1 MTNQRY
7 KISTDKALIY
17 RVQLSQLSLR
27 RSSVSSVSVLT
38 KSQDLNSNS
47 NSNSNSDSDSEEE
60 PDFLAI
66 SLNRSKLRTTL
77 ISSYNMILNWF
88 SSSSSSLPSSS
99 QTHFSLA
106 LSDDFSPSFRLLSGS
121 TDRLVYL
128 GREGDISIIRLKR
141 FSRLTELNVGGAY
154 DPKVLS
160 CGNQLYKW
168 LPIDTKN
175 DCVIAARVYPGNE
188 CMMTEI
194 RAWIG
199 TKGYRTT
206 VSGELYY
213 CDVDVDKKVCYVVV
227 GEGSVVF
234 GENQVLGFEMEEVE
248 GV

>member
-1 MTNQRY
+1 MEVRKPQPRGAREQPCPPP
-7 KISTDKALIY
+7 IQPILI
-17 RVQLSQLSLR
+17 RDV
-27 RSSVSSVSVLT
+27 
-38 KSQDLNSNS
+38 
-47 NSNSNSDSDSEEE
+47 
-60 PDFLAI
+60 
-66 SLNRSKLRTTL
+66 
-77 ISSYNMILNWF
+77 
-88 SSSSSSLPSSS
+88 
-99 QTHFSLA
+99 
-106 LSDDFSPSFRLLSGS
+106 PSFHSFC
-121 TDRLVYL
+121 T
-128 GREGDISIIRLKR
+128 
-141 FSRLTELNVGGAY
+141 SRLGEY

-248 GV
+248 GERMEGTGREPVSGFQCGGQVCCLNLDVTKVKERIKGTGRTQFNIIAM